1 MTSTVS
7 THLRRKR
14 IRMSDKRVLVIE
26 FDEPQQFDQIFRKLQ
41 GLFPEDN
48 KVVVHAAIKDVA
60 EKVLAAIREEPS
72 GS

>member
-1 MTSTVS
+1 
-7 THLRRKR
+7 
-14 IRMSDKRVLVIE
+14 MSDKRVLVIE